1 MCSYVSFPY
10 LYSPSQWVWP
20 WSHKV
25 PVTEPLRTV
34 GRVCIATG
42 MVSAFGTM
50 FWFGLRRAF
59 GLQAN
64 RLIQSGPYRVTRN
77 PQLVCFSL
85 VVLGTVVLWPSW
97 YALGWATLYGIVA
110 HLMVV
115 TEEGHLLAV

>member
-42 MVSAFGTM
+42 MVSAFGT
-50 FWFGLRRAF
+50 G
-59 GLQAN
+59 
-64 RLIQSGPYRVTRN
+64 
-77 PQLVCFSL
+77 LVC
-85 VVLGTVVLWPSW
+85 GE
-97 YALGWATLYGIVA
+97 
-110 HLMVV
+110 HLDCRR
-115 TEEGHLLAV
+115 TG